1 MRRSKPRQID
11 EDEVLT
17 AAVGVAFDV
26 GLHAVDHV
34 SVAARLGVPV
44 KSVIAVAPDERAV
57 VASAFSRIVSV
68 ELAEVKR
75 FVLANPS
82 ATRQMMAL
90 LDTLAEPVRAEV
102 DAVWLES
109 WSLGRRNPALGAAV
123 REEEGAWHAFV
134 ASVVRRGIKSGD
146 FDEVDAHEVAAHIL
160 AVIDGVNA
168 YALVGYHT
176 DLDRLHLLHSV
187 ARTHLGSRFAGAGR
201 PVPVTTV

>member
-1 MRRSKPRQID
+1 MRRKSRQID
-11 EDEVLT
+11 QDEVLA
-17 AAVGVAFDV
+17 AAVGVAFHD

-34 SVAARLGVPV
+34 SVATRLGVPA
-44 KSVIAVAPDERAV
+44 KSVIALAPDAQSL
-57 VASAFSRIVSV
+57 VASAFSRIVST

-82 ATRQMMAL
+82 PVRQMMAL

-102 DAVWLES
+102 DSVWLES
-109 WSLGRRNPALGAAV
+109 WSLGRRNAALGAAV
-123 REEEGAWHAFV
+123 REEEGAWHSFV

-146 FDEVDAHEVAAHIL
+146 FDEADANEVAAHML

-168 YALVGYHT
+168 YALVGYQA

-187 ARTHLGSRFAGAGR
+187 ARTHLGPRFPATDR
-201 PVPVTTV
+201 PRPLTAV